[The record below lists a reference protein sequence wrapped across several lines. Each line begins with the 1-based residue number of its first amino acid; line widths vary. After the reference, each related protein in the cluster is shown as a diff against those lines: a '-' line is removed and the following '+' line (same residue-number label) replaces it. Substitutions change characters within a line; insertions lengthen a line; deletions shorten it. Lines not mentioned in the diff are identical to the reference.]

1 MIKLDINQLNSKYT
15 QFDVGQVL
23 ADCHQLLGGKL
34 AFASSLGLEDQVL
47 THFIARH
54 CPEIRIFTLDTGRL
68 FPETYDLIARTNARY
83 KTNIEV
89 FFPDAA
95 AVEEM
100 VKTGGVNLF
109 YESIGNRKMCC
120 TVRKTQPLDRALTG
134 LNGWITGLRKDQSVT
149 RTHMEVIEWDA
160 MHGLYKIN
168 PLINWSAAQIND
180 FIKAENIP
188 VSPLHAKGFP
198 SIGCQPC
205 TRAISPDED
214 IRAGRW
220 WWENPEQ
227 KECGL
232 HKK

>member
-1 MIKLDINQLNSKYT
+1 MIELDINQLNSKYT
-15 QFDVGQVL
+15 QFDIGQVL
-23 ADCHQLLGGKL
+23 SDCHQLLGGKL

-47 THFIARH
+47 THLIARH

-89 FFPDAA
+89 FFPEAA
-95 AVEEM
+95 SVEEM
-100 VKTGGVNLF
+100 VKSKGVNLF
-109 YESIGNRKMCC
+109 YESIENRKLCC
-120 TVRKTQPLDRALTG
+120 TVRKTQPLGRALTG

-149 RTHMEVIEWDA
+149 RTHMEVIEWDV

-168 PLINWSAAQIND
+168 PLINWSAAQIDD

-232 HKK
+232 HKS